1 MENQLISLY
10 CERTLPGL
18 WEEPLNAITNLAFI
32 IASAFTLLLYR
43 RQSTFSVAAHW
54 DFLLLITLMFAIGIG
69 SGLWHFYPTR
79 LTVLADVIPILLFIN
94 VYLLSF
100 FHRVIGFKW
109 RGLVLTFV
117 LFLFLNAM
125 MVFAFP
131 RNFLNGSIFYGP
143 GWIVL
148 ISIGTYLFAVKH
160 HLRGRLLAAGGI
172 FTVSLVFRTMDR
184 EVCQWVPLGTHFIW
198 HVLNAWLL
206 YLLTSALIRQEAV
219 NQEVKRRPVK
229 T

>member
-79 LTVLADVIPILLFIN
+79 FTVLADVIPIALFIN

-100 FHRVIGFKW
+100 FHRVFGFTW
-109 RGLVLTFV
+109 RSLLLVFMAFQLLNMLVLMSFS
-117 LFLFLNAM
+117 
-125 MVFAFP
+125 P
-131 RNFLNGSIFYGP
+131 RFLNGSIFYGP
-143 GWIVL
+143 GWIIL
-148 ISIGTYLFAVKH
+148 MSIGAYLFITKH
-160 HLRGRLLAAGGI
+160 RLHGRLLAAGGI
-172 FTVSLVFRTMDR
+172 FTASLIFRTMDR